1 MAEEDFTAD
10 IAHNGESVHLE
21 QSEVQQLRQEINYLV
36 NQLRFDAKAKGMIAG
51 SLLGYAFGNG
61 FEQRLA
67 FMIAGGVLG
76 AKLPIKELTEEDKAK
91 YLGAIRAKN
100 ERMNYLIA
108 LERGQDIN
116 RNPAKMSMDGLD
128 GLIHEYYHF
137 SPRWQNFIG
146 NPVKN
151 FHAMISGRPKQ
162 GKSILAIQL
171 ADELSKHGRTLYIAS
186 EEGLGATLKQKVQ
199 DFAPGDNS
207 NMEFANWKN
216 FAEIMEGFKEDTG
229 YSFVVIDSI
238 NYARLSVQDIEDFK
252 NAFPGTAL
260 ITIHQATKD
269 GNFRGSQEYAHNCD
283 IVISVE
289 AGIATQ
295 EGRFAAPAALK
306 VFDN

>member
-1 MAEEDFTAD
+1 MAEEDYTAD
-10 IAHNGESVHLE
+10 PAHNGEGVHLE
-21 QSEVQQLRQEINYLV
+21 QPEVQQLRQEINYLV

-51 SLLGYAFGNG
+51 SMLGYAFGSG
-61 FEQRLA
+61 FDQKLA

-76 AKLPIKELTEEDKAK
+76 AKLPIKELTEEEKQQ
-91 YLGAIRAKN
+91 YLGAIRSKN
-100 ERMNYLIA
+100 ERLQYLIA
-108 LERGQDIN
+108 LEKGQDIN
-116 RNPAKMSMDGLD
+116 RGPAKMSMVGLD
-128 GLIHEYYHF
+128 GLVHEYYQF

-207 NMEFANWKN
+207 NMEFSNWKN
-216 FAEIMEGFKEDTG
+216 RQEIMDGLAEDPA
-229 YSFVVIDSI
+229 YNFMVIDSI
-238 NYARLSVQDIEDFK
+238 NYARLSVQDIEDIK
-252 NAFPGTAL
+252 NTFPGIAL
-260 ITIHQATKD
+260 IAIHQATKD

-295 EGRFAAPAALK
+295 EGRFAAPAAMK
-306 VFDN
+306 VFEN